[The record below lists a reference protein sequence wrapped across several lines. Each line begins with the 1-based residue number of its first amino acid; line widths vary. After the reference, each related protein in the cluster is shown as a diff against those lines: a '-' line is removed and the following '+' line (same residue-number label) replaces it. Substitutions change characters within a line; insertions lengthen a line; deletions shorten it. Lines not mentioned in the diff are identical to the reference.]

1 MKVMTI
7 RTADEGAAG
16 VKRVLS
22 GLFVLLLLTICAMP
36 AQAHTISVTG
46 AWSLKGNQLTV
57 KAADPYGAA
66 VEGGT
71 VTAAT
76 GAPGAKPGK
85 ALPLREIDPGIYTGI
100 ISPPDTGEY
109 DTVVEITVVGQLFRG
124 SLRMKAGT
132 DMAETLVPMLPI
144 DPPQGFGWGPVLYGA
159 AAIVLIVA
167 TVIAIMKRP
176 HGEETEEG

>member
-1 MKVMTI
+1 V
-7 RTADEGAAG
+7 RPLP
-16 VKRVLS
+16 R
-22 GLFVLLLLTICAMP
+22 IC
-36 AQAHTISVTG
+36 
-46 AWSLKGNQLTV
+46 LKGNALTV
-57 KAADPYGAA
+57 KIADPYGAA
-66 VEGGT
+66 VEGGA
-71 VTAAT
+71 VTAALA
-76 GAPGAKPGK
+76 APGGK
-85 ALPLREIDPGIYTGI
+85 AGKSVALHETEPGIYTGI

>member
-1 MKVMTI
+1 MKRLITVSVVFFLLI
-7 RTADEGAAG
+7 TALP
-16 VKRVLS
+16 VS
-22 GLFVLLLLTICAMP
+22 
-36 AQAHTISVTG
+36 AHTISVTG

-57 KAADPYGAA
+57 KIADPYGAP

-71 VTAAT
+71 VTAAL

-85 ALPLREIDPGIYTGI
+85 AVAFKEMEPGIYSGI